1 MSKLSSVSTNVLEK
15 MLLSANANNLS
26 LEQQNRV
33 SEIIDELIS
42 RRFEKKEDI
51 RIYNFINSLPNYCM
65 ELKVNSYYKVL
76 EKDFAH
82 IDEMDIQ
89 DINNIVL
96 AVNNLFNL
104 FTIFTTRKTPI
115 KFDNWDKII
124 EALNK
129 LTKKSTN
136 VHNAQEINSL
146 IEMINMYFETE
157 RKSIDA
163 TSDDNSKT
171 NETITATASSKKE
184 KVITKRAKITKS
196 KLTREEMEKL
206 LASLDK
212 KENGAPV
219 FTEEEQAEYISYAL
233 KKWRHDVLWNT
244 GSVAL
249 AKYLMKNVVNIGKN
263 AYGRQYI
270 DILNI
275 IYDKPHILFEL
286 FDTDDTKEVFDKIRN
301 LYMSFEGATENS
313 CKIYLYFLFKN
324 QSEYFK
330 KKKNGEE
337 VFDII
342 EFYYFEAIDN
352 VIEKLQKY
360 KGCHFID
367 LCKEIDV
374 KYIEFSFLN
383 KIINKNL
390 HYRDYGD
397 KKAYILQSSETMQRV
412 SVIELIDMLQS
423 SLKAHNIIDNFW
435 GKINCIQINPH
446 GYSEEE
452 KNRNKKYSNFL
463 NDFLHSFVFS
473 EEDIKTM
480 LDYYKTSSCSTKTKL
495 CKSLLL
501 AALTNIETVEEEK
514 TFADII
520 FSNKKYAQFFSHIFL
535 GYHCNFGSYHD
546 EFDIFW
552 RLFHATYKNIDLTN
566 KETAEAY
573 FSFCFHEYSYEAKRT
588 IHCKNDNFNNLTEYV
603 YINGLAYPENTFKNV
618 IYTNVK
624 LCFPELSEIL
634 SKYCFKNYDYPII
647 KELILEQFGDNSKN

>member
-15 MLLSANANNLS
+15 MLLSANVDNLS

-51 RIYNFINSLPNYCM
+51 RIYNLINSLSNYYM

-76 EKDFAH
+76 EKEFA
-82 IDEMDIQ
+82 DLNKTDIQ
-89 DINNIVL
+89 DINHIVF
-96 AVNNLFNL
+96 AVNNLLEFY
-104 FTIFTTRKTPI
+104 TTRKTPV
-115 KFDNWDKII
+115 KFNNWNKII
-124 EALNK
+124 EALNN
-129 LTKKSTN
+129 LTKKSTDAY
-136 VHNAQEINSL
+136 NAQAINTL
-146 IEMINMYFETE
+146 IEKINMYFDT
-157 RKSIDA
+157 
-163 TSDDNSKT
+163 KT
-171 NETITATASSKKE
+171 NSLDIDLNNNFNKDDSEENDVVVSTPKE
-184 KVITKRAKITKS
+184 KIITKRVKIAKS
-196 KLTREEMEKL
+196 KLTRTDMEKL
-206 LASLDK
+206 LASLDE
-212 KENGAPV
+212 KENGIPV

-233 KKWRHDVLWNT
+233 KKWSHDILWNT

-286 FDTDDTKEVFDKIRN
+286 FDTDDTKKVFDKIRN

-313 CKIYLYFLFKN
+313 CKVYLYFLFKN

-342 EFYYFEAIDN
+342 ESYYFETIDD

-374 KYIEFSFLN
+374 KYIESSFLN

-390 HYRDYGD
+390 HYRNYGD
-397 KKAYILQSSETMQRV
+397 RKAYILKSSETMQRV
-412 SVIELIDMLQS
+412 SVMELIDILQS
-423 SLKAHNIIDNFW
+423 SLKANNIIDNIW
-435 GKINCIQINPH
+435 GKINCVQINPH
-446 GYSEEE
+446 GFSEKE
-452 KNRNKKYSNFL
+452 KSRNKKYSDFL

-480 LDYYKTSSCSTKTKL
+480 LDDYEINSYSTRKKL
-495 CKSLLL
+495 YSSLLL
-501 AALTNIETVEEEK
+501 AALTNIETIEEEK
-514 TFADII
+514 AFADII

-535 GYHCNFGSYHD
+535 GYHCNSGSYHD

-573 FSFCFHEYSYEAKRT
+573 FSFCFHEYSYEARRT
-588 IHCKNDNFNNLTEYV
+588 IHSANDIFKKENQYV
-603 YINGLAYPENTFKNV
+603 YVDGLAYLINTFKNV
-618 IYTNVK
+618 IYENVK
-624 LCFPELSEIL
+624 LCFPELSEII
-634 SKYCFKNYDYPII
+634 SKYCFKSYDYQIV
-647 KELILEQFGDNSKN
+647 KELVLEQFEDSSQN